1 MSEYI
6 NRAAVLAKLLR
17 VPHYESDAFSTGK
30 FFGIL
35 AAEDIVC
42 EIPAEEVVSKKIY
55 DQVVETCEKLRE
67 ESSMRY
73 DMWVDAE
80 ERLAELQCKQKNGK
94 WIDIASLR
102 GLDWWYKCSECG
114 RTQDHT
120 YNFCPNCGA
129 KMKENIHE

>member
-17 VPHYESDAFSTGK
+17 VPYTGDAFGMGK
-30 FFGIL
+30 FCGIL
-35 AAEDIVC
+35 EAEDIVYG
-42 EIPAEEVVSKKIY
+42 IPAEEVVSKKIY

-80 ERLAELQCKQKNGK
+80 ERLA
-94 WIDIASLR
+94 ASQDKR
-102 GLDWWYKCSECG
+102 KVGIWTKYGCCSNCNFWSLSCAG
-114 RTQDHT
+114 

-129 KMKENIHE
+129 KMNENIHE